1 MTLGVSFVLAILGVA
16 TFVGPLIGER
26 LQVPGAVIEI
36 LLGFALSFVL
46 PHADYATNGIV
57 ATLGSLGFLILM
69 FLVGVEFD
77 LAEIRGA
84 SRSASLMGIV
94 LLTSS
99 FLVSWLLLGRLA
111 GASSMWVL
119 AGAATSVGVTVPVLH
134 VRGWMGARFA
144 RDVLMVGAVAEIGYL
159 VALNVLSVASRH
171 DSAMTAILLGTR
183 ALAFIGFSLFVVF
196 LIRRLRVKAPRH
208 FHRWFLRDDP
218 LEVGLRG
225 TFALLFVV
233 VASCGLLHIPNV
245 LGAVL
250 AGVIFRSVIGHAK
263 AIVERVTSVANAFL
277 IPLFFLDVGLQ
288 TPLRSDVE
296 GLAPVAALVL
306 LVLSVPRLVV
316 VPYLRRRGN
325 SWRVSFAGAASLMA
339 PLTLLVT
346 TAQIGKADG
355 FIGPRNYT
363 AIILVAVV
371 SAIIFPSVAR
381 GLLPHRRDEG
391 SREDRK
397 SPAPTRRLEAN

>member
-1 MTLGVSFVLAILGVA
+1 MGVALLVVSFA
-16 TFVGPLIGER
+16 
-26 LQVPGAVIEI
+26 
-36 LLGFALSFVL
+36 
-46 PHADYATNGIV
+46 
-57 ATLGSLGFLILM
+57 
-69 FLVGVEFD
+69 
-77 LAEIRGA
+77 
-84 SRSASLMGIV
+84 
-94 LLTSS
+94 
-99 FLVSWLLLGRLA
+99 VSWFFLGHLA
-111 GASSMWVL
+111 GASSLWVL

-171 DSAMTAILLGTR
+171 DSVMTAILLGSR
-183 ALAFIGFSLFVVF
+183 ALGFVGFTLFVVV
-196 LIRRLRVKAPRH
+196 LIRRLRARAPRH

-277 IPLFFLDVGLQ
+277 IPLFFLDVGLE
-288 TPLRSDVE
+288 TPLRTDLAS
-296 GLAPVAALVL
+296 LAPVAALVL

-325 SWRVSFAGAASLMA
+325 SWRISLAGAASLMA

-346 TAQIGKADG
+346 TAKIGKSDG

-363 AIILVAVV
+363 ALILVAVV
-371 SAIIFPSVAR
+371 SSIIFPSVAR
-381 GLLPHRRDEG
+381 GLLPHRRDEC
-391 SREDRK
+391 SRDE
-397 SPAPTRRLEAN
+397 APGATSTRQDEAT